1 MNTEKGVRSQE
12 SGVRRKT
19 SDFGRSRAPSR
30 TFEDLIVWQKAHAW
44 VLEVYS
50 LTAKFP
56 SHELYG
62 LTSQLR
68 RAAVSIP
75 ANIAEGYKKVGV
87 ADKRRFFNIA
97 QGSLEECRYYL
108 ILARDLRYGDS
119 MPLAAQLAEVSRL
132 LNACTKAIEVS
143 GSASST
149 S

>member
-1 MNTEKGVRSQE
+1 MNDNKSPTQGVRSQE
-12 SGVRRKT
+12 PEVRRET
-19 SDFGRSRAPSR
+19 TDFANSRPPSH

-44 VLEVYS
+44 VLEAYR

-75 ANIAEGYKKVGV
+75 ANIAEGYKKAGV
-87 ADKRRFFNIA
+87 ADKRRYFNIA

-108 ILARDLRYGDS
+108 ILARDLRYGDTTA
-119 MPLAAQLAEVSRL
+119 LAQQLAEVSRL
-132 LNACTKAIEVS
+132 LTAYTNAIQTPAP
-143 GSASST
+143 
-149 S
+149 